1 MPTSLRLDAGDY
13 YIVDPSYVLGDVL
26 NEMLPQ
32 IFKQRNAKVYK
43 RGNKRRLKL
52 RDYTFLI
59 VSDFGGDG
67 MYDGVI
73 HSTRRRKIQVP
84 VDSGMVGV
92 IPVAL
97 VKEIGLPR
105 TRYLKPYPKITFDRP
120 ASVKIHKSR
129 GNDLPK
135 GATAAFEVSDG
146 ENKVE
151 VHFADMNPLG
161 RTRRNPDDLPPEP
174 EGHEITKTTSL
185 VRDHRGWKLVLT
197 CMDEPIVTFNRI
209 SVPVT
214 EEAPYLWTAELTDS
228 WDHLSS
234 RYSQSIVG
242 TPAWGQNTI
251 NSWSAVISVQTTEEN
266 FVLYLSRDG
275 DNRTWQGAI
284 QSNHTYAPQRTFLFR
299 DPSSAYLRA

>member
-1 MPTSLRLDAGDY
+1 MSQALLVYQKPTSEGTPMPTSLRLDSGDY
-13 YIVDPSYVLGDVL
+13 YIVDPSYVLGDVF

-67 MYDGVI
+67 LYDGVI
-73 HSTRRRKIQVP
+73 HSTRRQKIQVP

-105 TRYLKPYPKITFDRP
+105 SRYQKRYPKITFARP
-120 ASVKIHKSR
+120 ATVKIHKSR

-135 GATAAFEVSDG
+135 GATAGFEVSDG

-151 VHFADMNPLG
+151 VHFAD
-161 RTRRNPDDLPPEP
+161 
-174 EGHEITKTTSL
+174 
-185 VRDHRGWKLVLT
+185 
-197 CMDEPIVTFNRI
+197 
-209 SVPVT
+209 
-214 EEAPYLWTAELTDS
+214 
-228 WDHLSS
+228 
-234 RYSQSIVG
+234 
-242 TPAWGQNTI
+242 
-251 NSWSAVISVQTTEEN
+251 
-266 FVLYLSRDG
+266 
-275 DNRTWQGAI
+275 
-284 QSNHTYAPQRTFLFR
+284 
-299 DPSSAYLRA
+299 